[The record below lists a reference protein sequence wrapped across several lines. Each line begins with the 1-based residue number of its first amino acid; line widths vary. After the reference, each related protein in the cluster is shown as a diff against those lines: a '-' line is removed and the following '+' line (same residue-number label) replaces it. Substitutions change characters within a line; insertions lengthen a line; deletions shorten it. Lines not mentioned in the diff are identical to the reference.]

1 MSKKKSYMNT
11 KNILSEDVIS
21 SFLKGLFRGITRQK
35 PKTLRKA
42 KTDLHKKVDKFNKHV
57 DSIYDYMNQIR
68 KDNGLKPKKKPKRL
82 TAKQML
88 DDFRIILK

>member
-42 KTDLHKKVDKFNKHV
+42 KTDLH
-57 DSIYDYMNQIR
+57 
-68 KDNGLKPKKKPKRL
+68 
-82 TAKQML
+82 
-88 DDFRIILK
+88 